1 MIIGSLEDI
10 VTRLDMRVN
19 TLELRLKLMD
29 HQPELQP
36 EPESPDLGDLEDTIR
51 SAPADML
58 EETIR
63 SLYVTIEGL
72 KNQLYDAKRT
82 ERDLDAEIVAL
93 QKENHRLTRLAWQA
107 EQDKRGAEAIAKA
120 AAEELEQIKQ
130 HNDDLARDAGAL
142 IGARALNE
150 ALTQKQHMLEAK
162 NRDLEERLEW
172 HRDCI
177 DRTADAL
184 ELLGFRVFAPTNDR
198 CDND

>member
-19 TLELRLKLMD
+19 TLELRLKLLD

-36 EPESPDLGDLEDTIR
+36 EPPPDLE
-51 SAPADML
+51 A
-58 EETIR
+58 TIR
-63 SLYVTIEGL
+63 SLHESNDGL
-72 KNQLYDAKRT
+72 RNLLADAKQT

-93 QKENHRLTRLAWQA
+93 QKENHRLIRLAWQA
-107 EQDKRGAEAIAKA
+107 EQDKRGAETIAKA
-120 AAEELEQIKQ
+120 AAEKLERIKQ
-130 HNDDLARDAGAL
+130 HNDDLSRDAGAL

-162 NRDLEERLEW
+162 NARYFEVIEGVAGQLEK
-172 HRDCI
+172 
-177 DRTADAL
+177 
-184 ELLGFRVFAPTNDR
+184 LGFGFGPGADV